1 MDRLG
6 SLPMGIPGG
15 VENRLVVQKSGW
27 KARIMTFQGNAVVE
41 AGKNNFLSQRHFS
54 NQPANLFRQ
63 ARIRSLSAFYLNIDE
78 LHILNDLQGF
88 LQSEDRRAF
97 EFYAFP
103 KAEVQLL
110 QLP

>member
-41 AGKNNFLSQRHFS
+41 AGKNNFLESAPFFE
-54 NQPANLFRQ
+54 PARKPFPSGPDKEFERFFISILMSF
-63 ARIRSLSAFYLNIDE
+63 ISLTIS
-78 LHILNDLQGF
+78 
-88 LQSEDRRAF
+88 RASS
-97 EFYAFP
+97 
-103 KAEVQLL
+103 
-110 QLP
+110 